1 MSSNNTE
8 TPNTRL
14 LSKQERH
21 YMLWDNF
28 FSSYEWLE
36 AVESEL
42 ELNPVLIGTTLGAL
56 LSTKSSTGVD
66 DSEPTYVTLLSGDIS
81 GDVVYLRDLFMN
93 SLRPH
98 KYVEGATEITFDSGI
113 ILNVADIL
121 FCPEIVPA
129 NTQKLLFD
137 GGTLRSTYSF
147 WKSADF
153 ALKVLEPPFIS
164 LTKSKISDEWFLV
177 AQLVSQEGSQI
188 LKRWFEDSEE
198 VHSPDREAR

>member
-1 MSSNNTE
+1 MSSNNTD

-14 LSKQERH
+14 LSNQERH
-21 YMLWDNF
+21 YILWDNF

-36 AVESEL
+36 AAESEL
-42 ELNPVLIGTTLGAL
+42 GLNPVLIGTELDAL
-56 LSTKSSTGVD
+56 FSMKSSTD
-66 DSEPTYVTLLSGDIS
+66 INNSKPTYVALLSGDNS

-121 FCPEIVPA
+121 FSPEIVPT
-129 NTQKLLFD
+129 NTQKLLFN
-137 GGTLRSTYSF
+137 GGTLHSTYSF

-153 ALKVLEPPFIS
+153 ELKVLEPPFIS
-164 LTKSKISDEWFLV
+164 LTKSRISDEWFLV
-177 AQLVSQEGSQI
+177 AQLVSRKGSQT
-188 LKRWFEDSEE
+188 LERWFEDSEE
-198 VHSPDREAR
+198 VHWS